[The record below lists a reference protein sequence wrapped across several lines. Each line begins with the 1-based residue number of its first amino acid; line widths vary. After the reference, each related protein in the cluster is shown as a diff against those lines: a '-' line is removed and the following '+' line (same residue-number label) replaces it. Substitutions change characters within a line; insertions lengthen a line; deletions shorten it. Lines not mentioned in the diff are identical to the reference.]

1 MRLLDIDCPITGVPP
16 KKGKAHPRGEVGISK
31 YDKLYY
37 EKYALLSLCYIL
49 GLNTNDF
56 EQKDKPDLQSE
67 KYSMGIEVVRAI
79 TDQDGLTQSLVQ
91 RYFGKGIP
99 GEKVVKEVIANNKKG
114 KFKGY
119 VTSIDGVAVISST
132 NGFHDGALHK
142 VRIIEKIEKKTRKFQ
157 KYKHFKNNGLYC
169 FAETGILNETDYPD
183 IIKACQE
190 SPFSIVIINCI
201 DFILYWEFY
210 ENTFKRFDI
219 PTEVL
224 KAWNQKALS
233 I

>member
-1 MRLLDIDCPITGVPP
+1 MLYNRCTAE
-16 KKGKAHPRGEVGISK
+16 KGTAHQGGEVGINK
-31 YDKLYY
+31 YDKHYY

-99 GEKVVKEVIANNKKG
+99 GEEVVNKVIANNKKG
-114 KFKGY
+114 KFKGC
-119 VTSIDGVAVISST
+119 VTSIDGVAVISSA
-132 NGFHDGALHK
+132 NGFHNGTLHK
-142 VRIIEKIEKKTRKFQ
+142 NLIVEKIKEKSHLFNAYR
-157 KYKHFKNNGLYC
+157 HFKNNGLYC
-169 FAETGILNETDYPD
+169 FAETGIPSETDYPD

-190 SPFSIVIINCI
+190 SPFSIVMINCI
-201 DFILYWEFY
+201 DSILCW
-210 ENTFKRFDI
+210 NVSANAFKRYEI
-219 PTEVL
+219 PLEIL
-224 KAWNQKALS
+224 KRWNQSALQNK

>member
-1 MRLLDIDCPITGVPP
+1 MRLLDIDGPITGSSP
-16 KKGKAHPRGEVGISK
+16 KKGTAHQRGEVGINK
-31 YDKLYY
+31 YDKHYY

-79 TDQDGLTQSLVQ
+79 PDREGLTLSLVRQ
-91 RYFGKGIP
+91 YFGKGIP
-99 GEKVVKEVIANNKKG
+99 GEEIVKEIIKNNEKG
-114 KFKGY
+114 KFRGC
-119 VTSIDGVAVISST
+119 VTSINGVAVISST
-132 NGFHDGALHK
+132 NGFQDGAQHK
-142 VRIIEKIEKKTRKFQ
+142 VRIIEKIAKKMQKFQ
-157 KYKHFKNNGLYC
+157 KYKHFENNGLYC
-169 FAETGILNETDYPD
+169 FTETGVLNETDYPD

-201 DFILYWEFY
+201 DFILFWEFH
-210 ENTFKRFDI
+210 ENTFKRFEI
-219 PTEVL
+219 PKEVL

>member
-1 MRLLDIDCPITGVPP
+1 MHRRKRAQRI
-16 KKGKAHPRGEVGISK
+16 RGGGDVGINK
-31 YDKLYY
+31 YDKHYY

-67 KYSMGIEVVRAI
+67 KYGVGIEVVRAI

-99 GEKVVKEVIANNKKG
+99 GEEVVKEVIANNKKG

-119 VTSIDGVAVISST
+119 VTSIDGVAVISSA

-142 VRIIEKIEKKTRKFQ
+142 NLIVEKIKEKSHLFKA
-157 KYKHFKNNGLYC
+157 YKHFENNGLYC
-169 FAETGILNETDYPD
+169 FAETSILNETDYPD

-190 SPFSIVIINCI
+190 SPFSIVMINCI
-201 DFILYWEFY
+201 DSILCW
-210 ENTFKRFDI
+210 NVSANAFKRYEI
-219 PTEVL
+219 PSEFL
-224 KAWNQKALS
+224 REWSQIALQNK